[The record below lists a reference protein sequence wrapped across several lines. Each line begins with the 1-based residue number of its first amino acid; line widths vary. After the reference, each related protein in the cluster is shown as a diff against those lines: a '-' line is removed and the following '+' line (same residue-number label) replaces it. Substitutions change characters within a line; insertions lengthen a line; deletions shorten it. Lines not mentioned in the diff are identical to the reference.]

1 MLLKRNSI
9 AKLTKELK
17 EKGKIIVFTNG
28 CFDIIH
34 SGHTKYL
41 SEAKKLGDYLIVGL
55 NSDSSVK
62 KLKGETRPINSQEDR
77 AEVLSAL
84 KPVDFV
90 TIFDEETPAELIEE
104 IIPNVLVKGGDYT
117 ADSIVGADTVKKHN
131 GKVLIIPFVP
141 GKSTSQIIN
150 KMK

>member
-62 KLKGETRPINSQEDR
+62 MLKGDTRPINNEEDR

-117 ADSIVGADTVKKHN
+117 ADSIVGADTVKKHI
-131 GKVLIIPFVP
+131 GQVLIIPFVP

>member
-62 KLKGETRPINSQEDR
+62 MLKGDTRPINSEEDR

-117 ADSIVGADTVKKHN
+117 ADSIVGADTVQKHN

-141 GKSTSQIIN
+141 GKSTSKIIN